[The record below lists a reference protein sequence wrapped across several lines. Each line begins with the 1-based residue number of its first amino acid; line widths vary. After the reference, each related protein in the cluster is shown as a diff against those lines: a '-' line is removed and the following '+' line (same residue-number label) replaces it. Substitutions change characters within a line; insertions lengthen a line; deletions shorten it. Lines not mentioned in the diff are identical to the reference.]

1 MRYTIRGRSIKES
14 FDNLPAGVCF
24 ADSNG
29 IIVLCNRQMHRL
41 GQVLLGA
48 GVQHIFEL
56 RKALKEPKNDV
67 SFVSGKAGILRFPD
81 GHVWEFRET
90 AIRTASGKSYTQ
102 MQALSLTEL
111 YAKKAELEQKNRE
124 LEGINKRAKQLY
136 ATLDKTVREE
146 EVFAIKMRT
155 AIYDCGFCLRI
166 KFCVM
171 AGFMRFGR
179 RGKCGRALFTC
190 LMLWTSVH
198 RRIRM
203 STEKTGAT
211 PEGNYTRFLLPPRE
225 SV

>member
-41 GQVLLGA
+41 CQVLLGA

-146 EVFAIKMRT
+146 EVFAIKMR
-155 AIYDCGFCLRI
+155 IHGDI
-166 KFCVM
+166 
-171 AGFMRFGR
+171 
-179 RGKCGRALFTC
+179 
-190 LMLWTSVH
+190 
-198 RRIRM
+198 
-203 STEKTGAT
+203 
-211 PEGNYTRFLLPPRE
+211 
-225 SV
+225 